1 MYSLY
6 QIRLATTN
14 NNELNGTA
22 SVSVASTSMTQQ
34 NVGFHDATSSWD
46 YNINSNM
53 DSTFDY
59 GVTENVTLQQFMSR
73 PIKVLSGVWSIG
85 QALFSTT
92 TFNPWTL
99 FFTNKRVINR
109 INNYNLLQCKLK
121 VKILV
126 NGTPFH
132 YGKAL
137 MSYQPLHTVDTVS
150 KLTRATVVYNDFI
163 ELTQR
168 PHVYIDPTMD
178 QGATMS
184 LPFFWY
190 KNWLNIVDSE
200 WTNMGQMRLD
210 IMVPLRH
217 ANGGTGDVSYSIYVW
232 AEDVKLSAPTTMNSN
247 SLVTQS
253 GDEIGKGII
262 SKTASNIAHAMG
274 KLQEVPIIGPYAKAT
289 SLVSSSVA
297 DISRAYGYSRPP
309 ILDAIK
315 PVRPT
320 TYGNVANT
328 DADDFSQKLSLDSK
342 NELTIDSRTLGLSG
356 NDEMTIKSIATRQCY
371 YTQFEWLT
379 TREQETMLFNTYVTP
394 MLYATNSTVELHMT
408 ASCFA
413 AIPFKYWTGSM
424 KYRFQI
430 VASPYHK
437 GRLKI
442 VYDPGTI
449 TTTTS
454 EYNIAF
460 TRIVDISKE
469 RDFELTVTWAQESAF
484 KEVELISTGYVPF
497 STSTQLPVARTYNN
511 GVLAVYVVNELT
523 APAVDPTDVTIIV
536 SSSAGDDI
544 EFAVP
549 TQRTLASYSYFPT
562 PPLTV
567 QSGEVGE
574 MCDDCPGQAEELDSY
589 SIPSQPNHL
598 FDVYM
603 GEKIVSFRSLIKRYT
618 RHYTYSVALGAVTAR
633 YFRVFHPNY
642 PLYYGPSPTG
652 IHTFND
658 VPWNICHTSFLT
670 WLAPAFQAIRGGI
683 RYKLLRLTDSK
694 FDEDALSVNRTTT
707 ENATFTLSTDVFNI
721 TNQTDIAAVGRVAEP
736 SMIAGASINT
746 CDNGTTLEYELP
758 YYSQYRFTGTKNITS
773 SVNTIG
779 YGQFCHTLTGRIKNG
794 AVYQFHTLCYAGGE
808 DLSLYFYTGPP
819 ILYTQL
825 VLEV

>member
-253 GDEIGKGII
+253 SDEIGKGII

-536 SSSAGDDI
+536 SSSAGEDI

-589 SIPSQPNHL
+589 SISSQPNHL

>member
-1 MYSLY
+1 
-6 QIRLATTN
+6 
-14 NNELNGTA
+14 
-22 SVSVASTSMTQQ
+22 MTHQ

-46 YNINSNM
+46 YNIHSDM
-53 DSTFDY
+53 DSTFNY
-59 GVTENVTLQQFMSR
+59 GVTEDVTLQQFMSR
-73 PIKVLSGVWSIG
+73 PIKILSGVWSIG
-85 QALFSTT
+85 ETLFSTT

-99 FFTNKRVINR
+99 FFSNKRVINR

-121 VKILV
+121 VKILI

-137 MSYQPLHTVDTVS
+137 MSYQPLHTIDTVS
-150 KLTRATVVYNDFI
+150 KLTRTTVVYNDFI

-168 PHVYIDPTMD
+168 PHVYLDPTMD

-200 WTNMGQMRLD
+200 WTEMGQMRLD
-210 IMVPLRH
+210 IIVPLLH

-232 AEDVKLSAPTTMNSN
+232 AEDVKLSAPTTMNSS

-262 SKTASNIAHAMG
+262 SKTATNIAHAMG
-274 KLQEVPIIGPYAKAT
+274 MLREVPIIGPYAKAT
-289 SLVSSSVA
+289 SLVSASIA

-309 ILDAIK
+309 ILDSIK

-320 TYGNVANT
+320 TFGNLANT

-356 NDEMTIKSIATRQCY
+356 NDEMTIKSIATRMGY
-371 YTQFEWLT
+371 YTQFEWQAT
-379 TREQETMLFNTYVTP
+379 AIQEQMLFNTYVTP
-394 MLYATNSTVELHMT
+394 MLYNTNSTVELHMT

-413 AIPFKYWTGSM
+413 SIPFKYWTGSM

-460 TRIVDISKE
+460 TRIIDISKE
-469 RDFELTVTWAQESAF
+469 RDFEIEVTWAQETAF
-484 KEVELISTGYVPF
+484 REVRLISTGYVPF
-497 STSTQLPVARTYNN
+497 STSAQLSVDRTNTN

-523 APAVDPTDVTIIV
+523 APSADPTNVSIIV
-536 SSSAGDDI
+536 SSCAGEDI
-544 EFAVP
+544 ELSAP
-549 TQRTLASYSYFPT
+549 TQRQLTNYSYFPT

-567 QSGEVGE
+567 QVGDIDE
-574 MCDDCPGQAEELDSY
+574 MCDDCPGQADELDNY
-589 SIPSQPNHL
+589 KVVPQPNHL

-618 RHYTYSVALGAVTAR
+618 RHYTYDAAFGSTTPR

-670 WLAPAFQAIRGGI
+670 WLAPAFQAIRGSI
-683 RYKLLRLTDSK
+683 RYKLLKLTSTNYA
-694 FDEDALSVNRTTT
+694 EDNISVNRNNT
-707 ENATFTLSTDVFNI
+707 ENATFTLTLDDFN
-721 TNQTDIAAVGRVAEP
+721 TTTQSDIAVVSRVAEP

-746 CDNGTTLEYELP
+746 CNNGTILEYEIP

-773 SVNTIG
+773 SDNVVGFGKFGHTISG
-779 YGQFCHTLTGRIKNG
+779 KMVSG
-794 AVYQFHTLCYAGGE
+794 ASYHFHTLAYAGGE

-819 ILYTQL
+819 ILYAQ
-825 VLEV
+825 VVYDA

>member
-1 MYSLY
+1 M
-6 QIRLATTN
+6 N
-14 NNELNGTA
+14 NNTINGTA
-22 SVSVASTSMTQQ
+22 SVSVGSTSTTHQ

-46 YNINSNM
+46 YNIESNM
-53 DSTFDY
+53 DSTFNY
-59 GVTENVTLQQFMSR
+59 GVTQDVTLQQFMSR
-73 PIKVLSGVWSIG
+73 PIKVLSGVWSI
-85 QALFSTT
+85 AETLFSTT

-99 FFTNKRVINR
+99 FFSNKRVINR

-137 MSYQPLHTVDTVS
+137 MSYQPLHNVDTVS
-150 KLTRATVVYNDFI
+150 KLTRAAVVYNDFI

-200 WTNMGQMRLD
+200 WDNMGQMRLD
-210 IMVPLRH
+210 IMVPLQH
-217 ANGGTGDVSYSIYVW
+217 ANGGTGDVSYAIYVW
-232 AEDVKLSAPTTMNSN
+232 AEDVKLSAPTTMNSS

-262 SKTASNIAHAMG
+262 SKTATSIAHAMG
-274 KLQEVPIIGPYAKAT
+274 MLQDIPIIGPYAKAT

-309 ILDAIK
+309 ILDAVK

-320 TYGNVANT
+320 TYGNLANT
-328 DADDFSQKLSLDSK
+328 DADDFAQKLSLDSK
-342 NELTIDSRTLGLSG
+342 NELTIDSRTLGLNG
-356 NDEMTIKSIATRQCY
+356 TDEMTVKSIATRMCY
-371 YTQFEWLT
+371 YTQFEWAAT
-379 TREQETMLFNTYVTP
+379 AIQEQMLFNTYVTP
-394 MLYATNSTVELHMT
+394 MLYNTNSTVELHMT

-413 AIPFKYWTGSM
+413 SMPFKYWTGSM

-449 TTTTS
+449 TTATS

-469 RDFELTVTWAQESAF
+469 RDFELSVSWAQESAF
-484 KEVELISTGYVPF
+484 REVRLISTGYVPF
-497 STSTQLPVARTYNN
+497 SVSTQLAVDRTNTN

-523 APAVDPTDVTIIV
+523 APALAPTNISIIV
-536 SSSAGDDI
+536 SSCAGDDI
-544 EFAVP
+544 EYAAP
-549 TQRTLASYSYFPT
+549 YQRQFDLYSYFPT

-567 QSGEVGE
+567 QSGEMDE
-574 MCDDCPGQAEELDSY
+574 MCDDCPGMSQEIDHYKIA
-589 SIPSQPNHL
+589 PQPNHI

-603 GEKIVSFRSLIKRYT
+603 GEKIASFRALIKRYT
-618 RHYTYSVALGAVTAR
+618 KHYTYSVALGAVTPR

-652 IHTFND
+652 IHTYNDDPFNL
-658 VPWNICHTSFLT
+658 CHTSVLT
-670 WLAPAFQAIRGGI
+670 WLAPAFQAMRGSI
-683 RYKLLRLTDSK
+683 RYKIIRLNDGK
-694 FDEDALSVNRTTT
+694 FDEDTISVNRTNT
-707 ENATFTLSTDVFNI
+707 ENISFTLLHDVFNT
-721 TNQTDIAAVGRVAEP
+721 TNQTDVAFVSRVAEP
-736 SMIAGASINT
+736 SMVGGASMTT

-758 YYSQYRFTGTKNITS
+758 YYSQYRFTGCKNITGAA
-773 SVNTIG
+773 NDIG
-779 YGQFCHTLTGRIKNG
+779 YSRFGHMITGRVKSG
-794 AVYQFHTLCYAGGE
+794 AVYQYHTLLYAGGE

-819 ILYTQL
+819 ILYAQ
-825 VLEV
+825 VVI